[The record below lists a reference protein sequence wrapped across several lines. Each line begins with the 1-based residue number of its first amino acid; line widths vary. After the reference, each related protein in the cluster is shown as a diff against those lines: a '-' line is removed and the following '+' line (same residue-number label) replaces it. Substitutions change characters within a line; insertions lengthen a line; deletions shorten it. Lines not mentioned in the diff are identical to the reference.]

1 MTNLPA
7 LREALECGFIAVV
20 HIEAGEPDKART
32 WLDHGTI
39 PAGRAFPPASR
50 ESFALTIVYGAITE
64 AAAVAA

>member
-1 MTNLPA
+1 MPDLAA

-32 WLDHGTI
+32 WLDHGTA
-39 PAGRAFPPASR
+39 PAGRAFPAASR

-64 AAAVAA
+64 AAAEAA